1 MAISTNTFTINSSY
15 TKQQMITQLEDAF
28 TWLGWHDKCDHT
40 GIVTGCVDYGMYQDD
55 SPSGGDPNAYAYYY
69 SAEQTSTTGVGTGA
83 SFYLRRYYGNPHA
96 IYVNKPGIGYT
107 DGEYLSFVPGEASRP
122 ESGIGWGVT
131 VYVDNSVSYGTT
143 HNGFYTKNVHASN
156 SYPYGVLRHKI
167 QDNKKYGVTYRAF
180 SAPNTTQIEHQ
191 AGPFFHP
198 LDVDPT
204 GSNTQH
210 GGYSSSYHV
219 PRLCGERWLD
229 TGWSMNDSYGTQYNN
244 PKSNWFAGTDGAQTV
259 ASSNNY
265 QLDLNVFRSGI
276 DTNFC
281 VMSYRQ
287 PTLSSTKLRDNTFYT
302 WIPHNF
308 TTPVWDLDNV
318 CLVGN
323 TEIFPG
329 TNESQQVQLTVKT
342 NPYGSADYANRQKRG
357 AEAPYDRNTDGIE
370 SVYTSNLAIGS
381 PASYTYGYHP
391 RLYNRDA
398 TYDTNGQTGLGK
410 TVSVSSA
417 ADYNAVIKGVP
428 LNAMMVPSPYNMPE
442 DFALID
448 FVYDAP
454 LVNIQQGDTITI
466 DGTEVWVVI
475 QGCYNQTNT
484 TRGLLFVGR
493 KV

>member
-1 MAISTNTFTINSSY
+1 MAISTNTFTLNSSY
-15 TKQQMITQLEDAF
+15 TKQEMITQIESAF

-40 GIVTGCVDYGMYQDD
+40 GIVTGLVDYGMYQDD
-55 SPSGGDPNAYAYYY
+55 DPNDNNYYSHYY

-83 SFYLRRYYGNPHA
+83 SFYVRRYYGNINWVFA
-96 IYVNKPGIGYT
+96 NKPGYGYT
-107 DGEYLSFVPGEASRP
+107 NGEYLSFVPGEASRP
-122 ESGIGWGVT
+122 ESGIGWGCT
-131 VYVDNSVSYGTT
+131 VYVNDSVSYGTT
-143 HNGFYTKNVHASN
+143 HNGFYTKNIHANN

-180 SAPNTTQIEHQ
+180 QVNNTTQIEHQ

-198 LDVDPT
+198 LDFDPDGNGTNSGGT
-204 GSNTQH
+204 GSA
-210 GGYSSSYHV
+210 YHV
-219 PRLCGERWLD
+219 PRFCGEKWLD
-229 TGWSMNDSYGTQYNN
+229 TGWDMLDTYGTEYNN
-244 PKSNWFAGTDGAQTV
+244 PKSSQFQGTDGTHTV
-259 ASSNNY
+259 ASSNNF
-265 QLDLNVFRSGI
+265 QLDLNVYRSGI

-308 TTPVWDLDNV
+308 TSPVWDLDNV
-318 CLVGN
+318 CLAGN

-329 TNESQQVQLTVKT
+329 TNETQSVQLTIKT
-342 NPYGSADYANRQKRG
+342 NPCGSATTPERQIRA
-357 AEAPYDRNTDGIE
+357 AEAPYDRLNDGITTI
-370 SVYTSNLAIGS
+370 YTSNLAVGS
-381 PASYTYGYHP
+381 PDTYTYSYSP

-398 TYDTNGQTGLGK
+398 TYDDNGNTGAGS
-410 TVSVSSA
+410 TVTMDPA
-417 ADYNAVIKGVP
+417 ANYNAVIKGIP

-442 DFALID
+442 DFAIID

-454 LVNIQQGDTITI
+454 SVNIQQGDTITI
-466 DGTEVWVVI
+466 NGTEVWTVI
-475 QGCYNQTNT
+475 QGCYNQTTT

>member
-15 TKQQMITQLEDAF
+15 TKQDMITQIESAF

-40 GIVTGCVDYGMYQDD
+40 GIVTGLVDYGMYQDD
-55 SPSGGDPNAYAYYY
+55 DDVNTYVYYQ
-69 SAEQTSTTGVGTGA
+69 SAEQYTSSGIGTGA
-83 SFYLRRYYGNPHA
+83 SFYMQRFFGNPQYV
-96 IYVNKPGIGYT
+96 YVNKPGYGYT
-107 DGEYLSFVPGEASRP
+107 NGEYLSFVPGEATIK
-122 ESGIGWGVT
+122 ESGIGWGCT
-131 VYVDNSVSYGTT
+131 VYVDPVSYGTT
-143 HNGFYTKNVHASN
+143 HNGFYAKNIDAGN

-180 SAPNTTQIEHQ
+180 QANNTTQIEHQ

-198 LDVDPT
+198 LDFDPDGNGTNT
-204 GSNTQH
+204 GSN
-210 GGYSSSYHV
+210 SSSYNV
-219 PRLCGERWLD
+219 PRFCGERWLD
-229 TGWSMNDSYGTQYNN
+229 TGWGMNDSNGTLYNN
-244 PKSNWFAGTDGAQTV
+244 PKSSQFQGTDGTHTV

-265 QLDLNVFRSGI
+265 QLDLNVYRSGI

-308 TTPVWDLDNV
+308 TTPIWDLDNV
-318 CLVGN
+318 CLAGN
-323 TEIFPG
+323 TEIYPG
-329 TNESQQVQLTVKT
+329 TNESQQVNLTLQT
-342 NPYGSADYANRQKRG
+342 NPCGSATNPERQIRA
-357 AEAPYDRNTDGIE
+357 AEAPYDRLNDGIRTTYE
-370 SVYTSNLAIGS
+370 SNLAVGS
-381 PASYTYGYHP
+381 PDTYTYAYYP

-398 TYDTNGQTGLGK
+398 TYDTNSNTGAGK
-410 TVSVSSA
+410 TSTVDPA
-417 ADYNAVIKGVP
+417 ADYNAVIKGIP

-454 LVNIQQGDTITI
+454 SVNIQQGDTITI
-466 DGTEVWVVI
+466 SGTEVWTVI
-475 QGCYNQTNT
+475 QGCYNQTTT
-484 TRGLLFVGR
+484 TRGILFVGR

>member
-1 MAISTNTFTINSSY
+1 MAISTNTFTLNASY
-15 TKQQMITQLEDAF
+15 TKQQVITQLEDAF

-40 GIVTGCVDYGMYQDD
+40 GIVTGLVDYGMYQDD
-55 SPSGGDPNAYAYYY
+55 DPNNNNFYAYYY

-83 SFYLRRYYGNPHA
+83 SFYVRRYYGNVN
-96 IYVNKPGIGYT
+96 YVLVNKPGVGYT
-107 DGEYLSFVPGEASRP
+107 NGEYLSFAPGEASVK
-122 ESGIGWGVT
+122 ESGIGWGCT
-131 VYVDNSVSYGTT
+131 VFVNDSVSYGTT
-143 HNGFYTKNVHASN
+143 HNGFYTKNIHPSN
-156 SYPYGVLRHKI
+156 PYPYGVLRHKI

-180 SAPNTTQIEHQ
+180 QAQSTTAIEHQ

-198 LDVDPT
+198 LDFDPDGSGTYT
-204 GSNTQH
+204 GGSGNAA
-210 GGYSSSYHV
+210 SV
-219 PRLCGERWLD
+219 PRFCGERELD
-229 TGWSMNDSYGTQYNN
+229 TGWEMLETYGTQYNN
-244 PKSNWFAGTDGAQTV
+244 PKDGQFSGTDGSHSI
-259 ASSNNY
+259 ASSNNF
-265 QLDLNVFRSGI
+265 QLDLNVYRSGI

-287 PTLSSTKLRDNTFYT
+287 TTLSSTKLRDNTFYT

-329 TNESQQVQLTVKT
+329 TNESQQVTITLKT
-342 NPYGSADYANRQKRG
+342 NPIGSGNYAMKQKRS
-357 AEAPYDRNTDGIE
+357 AEAPYDRLNDGIT
-370 SVYTSNLAIGS
+370 SVYVSNLAIGS
-381 PASYTYGYHP
+381 PDTYTYPYYP
-391 RLYNRDA
+391 KLYNRDS
-398 TYDTNGQTGLGK
+398 TFDTNGNTGAGK
-410 TVSVSSA
+410 TTTVDPA

-454 LVNIQQGDTITI
+454 SINIQQGDTITI

-475 QGCYNQTNT
+475 QGCYNQVNT

>member
-1 MAISTNTFTINSSY
+1 MCIRDR
-15 TKQQMITQLEDAF
+15 LEDAF

-40 GIVTGCVDYGMYQDD
+40 GLVTGFVDFGMYQDD
-55 SPSGGDPNAYAYYY
+55 SPGGGGGQYVYYY
-69 SAEQTSTTGVGTGA
+69 SGEQTSTTGVGTGA
-83 SFYLRRYYGNPHA
+83 SFYMRRYYGNPQIA
-96 IYVNKPGIGYT
+96 YVNKPGYGYT
-107 DGEYLSFVPGEASRP
+107 NGEFLSFAPGEMS
-122 ESGIGWGVT
+122 EGTSGIGWGCT
-131 VYVDNSVSYGTT
+131 VYVDPVSYGTT
-143 HNGFYTKNVHASN
+143 HNGFYTKNVSGDN

-180 SAPNTTQIEHQ
+180 QATSLTSIET
-191 AGPFFHP
+191 ASGPFFHP
-198 LDVDPT
+198 LDADPS
-204 GSNTQH
+204 GSGLQH
-210 GGYSSSYHV
+210 GGSPGSSFNV
-219 PRLCGERWLD
+219 PRFCGEYHLD
-229 TGWSMNDSYGTQYNN
+229 VGWSHNDSYGTEYPN
-244 PKSNWFAGTDGAQTV
+244 PKSSRFIGQDSAQTV
-259 ASSNNY
+259 ASSNNF

-287 PTLSSTKLRDNTFYT
+287 PTKSSTKLRDNTYLTF
-302 WIPHNF
+302 IPHNF

-357 AEAPYDRNTDGIE
+357 AEAPYDRNNDTII

-381 PASYTYGYHP
+381 PNSYTYGYHP

>member
-1 MAISTNTFTINSSY
+1 MAISTNTFTLNANY
-15 TKQQMITQLEDAF
+15 TKAAMINQLEDAF

-40 GIVTGCVDYGMYQDD
+40 GIVTGVVDYGMYQDD
-55 SPSGGDPNAYAYYY
+55 DSQNNSYYTYYY
-69 SAEQTSTTGVGTGA
+69 SAEQTSTTGIGTGA
-83 SFYLRRYYGNPHA
+83 SFFVQRYNGNINA
-96 IYVNKPGIGYT
+96 VYVNKPGIGYT
-107 DGEYLSFVPGEASRP
+107 TGEFLSFVPGSASIQ
-122 ESGIGWGVT
+122 ESGIGWGCT
-131 VYVDNSVSYGTT
+131 VFVDDSVSYGTT
-143 HNGFYTKNVHASN
+143 HNGFYTKNVSASN
-156 SYPYGVLRHKI
+156 NYPYGVLRHKI

-180 SAPNTTQIEHQ
+180 SAQSTTQIEM
-191 AGPFFHP
+191 ASGPFFHP
-198 LDVDPT
+198 KDADPD
-204 GSNTQH
+204 GSGTYL
-210 GGYSSSYHV
+210 GGNSSSYNV
-219 PRLCGERWLD
+219 PRFCGERYLD
-229 TGWSMNDSYGTQYNN
+229 TQWFMGDTYGSEYTN
-244 PKSNWFAGTDGAQTV
+244 PKSSRFIGQDNLQTV
-259 ASSNNY
+259 ASSSSY

-357 AEAPYDRNTDGIE
+357 AEAPYDRNTDGIA
-370 SVYTSNLAIGS
+370 SIYTSNLAIGS
-381 PASYTYGYHP
+381 PASYTYDYHP

>member
-1 MAISTNTFTINSSY
+1 MAISTNTFTINANY
-15 TKQQMITQLEDAF
+15 TKADMINQLEDAF

-40 GIVTGCVDYGMYQDD
+40 GLVTGCVDYGMYQDD
-55 SPSGGDPNAYAYYY
+55 TPSGGDPQAYAYYY

-83 SFYLRRYYGNPHA
+83 SFYFRRYYGSPNA

-107 DGEYLSFVPGEASRP
+107 NGEFLSFAPGEASIK

-180 SAPNTTQIEHQ
+180 TAPNTTQIEMA

-198 LDVDPT
+198 KDPDPS
-204 GSNTQH
+204 GSGIQH
-210 GGYSSSYHV
+210 GGYSSSGNV
-219 PRLCGERWLD
+219 PRFCGQKYLD
-229 TGWSMNDSYGTQYNN
+229 VEYALQDSYGMEYPN
-244 PKSNWFAGTDGAQTV
+244 PKSSRFVPQYNAMTV

-302 WIPHNF
+302 FIPHNF

-318 CLVGN
+318 CVGGV
-323 TEIFPG
+323 THIYPS
-329 TNESQQVQLTVKT
+329 TNESQNVVLNIRTI
-342 NPYGSADYANRQKRG
+342 PYGSGSQAGRNQRI
-357 AEAPYDRNTDGIE
+357 AEAGYDWKNDGIE
-370 SVYTSNLAIGS
+370 SKYCSDLAYGS
-381 PASYTYGYHP
+381 PETYTYNYFP
-391 RLYNRDA
+391 RIYNRDA
-398 TYDTNGQTGLGK
+398 AYNTNGNTGTGK
-410 TVSVSSA
+410 TVTMDPA
-417 ADYNAVIKGVP
+417 ANYNAVIKGIP

-442 DFALID
+442 DFGLID
-448 FVYDAP
+448 FIYDAP
-454 LVNIQQGDTITI
+454 SINIQQGDTITI
-466 DGTEVWVVI
+466 DETEVWTVI
-475 QGCYNQTNT
+475 YGTYNQTT
-484 TRGLLFVGR
+484 KTRGLLFVAR

>member
-15 TKQQMITQLEDAF
+15 TKQDMITQIESAF

-40 GIVTGCVDYGMYQDD
+40 GIVTGLVDYGMYQDD
-55 SPSGGDPNAYAYYY
+55 DPNDNNYYSYYY

-83 SFYLRRYYGNPHA
+83 SFYIRRYYGNINWVMA
-96 IYVNKPGIGYT
+96 NKPGYGYT
-107 DGEYLSFVPGEASRP
+107 NGEYLSFVPGEASRP
-122 ESGIGWGVT
+122 ESGIGWGCT
-131 VYVDNSVSYGTT
+131 VYVNDSVSYGTT
-143 HNGFYTKNVHASN
+143 HNGFYTKNIHANN

-180 SAPNTTQIEHQ
+180 QANNTTQIEHQ

-198 LDVDPT
+198 LDFDPDGNGTNSGGT
-204 GSNTQH
+204 GSA
-210 GGYSSSYHV
+210 YHV
-219 PRLCGERWLD
+219 PRFAGEKHLD
-229 TGWSMNDSYGTQYNN
+229 TEYGMLDSYGTEYNN
-244 PKSNWFAGTDGAQTV
+244 PKSSQFQGTDGTHTV

-265 QLDLNVFRSGI
+265 QLDLNVYRSGI

-308 TTPVWDLDNV
+308 TTPIWDLDNV
-318 CLVGN
+318 CLAGN
-323 TEIFPG
+323 TEIYPG
-329 TNESQQVQLTVKT
+329 TNESQQVNLTLQT
-342 NPYGSADYANRQKRG
+342 NPCGSATNPERQMRA
-357 AEAPYDRNTDGIE
+357 AEAPYDRLNDGIRTTYE
-370 SVYTSNLAIGS
+370 SNLAIGS
-381 PASYTYGYHP
+381 PDTYTYAYYP
-391 RLYNRDA
+391 RLYNRDS
-398 TYDTNGQTGLGK
+398 TYDTNSNTGAGK
-410 TVSVSSA
+410 TSTVDPA

-454 LVNIQQGDTITI
+454 SVNIQQGDTITI
-466 DGTEVWVVI
+466 SGTEVWTVI
-475 QGCYNQTNT
+475 QGCYNQTTT
-484 TRGLLFVGR
+484 TRGILFVGR

>member
-1 MAISTNTFTINSSY
+1 MAISTNTFSLSASY
-15 TKQQMITQLEDAF
+15 TKQDMINQLEDAF

-40 GIVTGCVDYGMYQDD
+40 GIVTGLVDYGMYQDD
-55 SPSGGDPNAYAYYY
+55 DPNNNNFYAYYY

-83 SFYLRRYYGNPHA
+83 SFYVRRYYGNVN
-96 IYVNKPGIGYT
+96 YVLVNKPGVGYT
-107 DGEYLSFVPGEASRP
+107 NGEYLSFAPGEASVK
-122 ESGIGWGVT
+122 ESGIGWGCT
-131 VYVDNSVSYGTT
+131 VFVNDSVSYGTT
-143 HNGFYTKNVHASN
+143 HNGFYTKNIHPSN
-156 SYPYGVLRHKI
+156 PYPYGVLRHKI

-180 SAPNTTQIEHQ
+180 QAQSTTAIEHQ

-198 LDVDPT
+198 LDFDPDGSGTYT
-204 GSNTQH
+204 GGSGNAA
-210 GGYSSSYHV
+210 SV
-219 PRLCGERWLD
+219 PRFCGERELD
-229 TGWSMNDSYGTQYNN
+229 TGWEMLETYGTQYNN
-244 PKSNWFAGTDGAQTV
+244 PKDGQFSGTDGSHSI
-259 ASSNNY
+259 ASSNNF
-265 QLDLNVFRSGI
+265 QLDLNVYRSGI

-329 TNESQQVQLTVKT
+329 TNESQQVTITLKT
-342 NPYGSADYANRQKRG
+342 NPIGSGNYAMKQKRS
-357 AEAPYDRNTDGIE
+357 AEAPYDRLNDGIT
-370 SVYTSNLAIGS
+370 SVYVSNLAIGS
-381 PASYTYGYHP
+381 PDTYTYPYYP
-391 RLYNRDA
+391 KLYNRDS
-398 TYDTNGQTGLGK
+398 TFDTNGNTGAGK
-410 TVSVSSA
+410 TTTVDPA

-454 LVNIQQGDTITI
+454 SINIQQGDTITI

-475 QGCYNQTNT
+475 QGCYNQVNT

>member
-1 MAISTNTFTINSSY
+1 MAISTNTFTLNASY
-15 TKQQMITQLEDAF
+15 TKQQVITQLEDAF

-40 GIVTGCVDYGMYQDD
+40 GIVTGLVDYGMYQDD
-55 SPSGGDPNAYAYYY
+55 DPNNNNFYAYYY

-83 SFYLRRYYGNPHA
+83 SFYVRRYYGNVN
-96 IYVNKPGIGYT
+96 YVLVNKPGVGYT
-107 DGEYLSFVPGEASRP
+107 NGEYLSFAPGEASVK
-122 ESGIGWGVT
+122 ESGIGWGCT
-131 VYVDNSVSYGTT
+131 VFVNDSVSYGTT
-143 HNGFYTKNVHASN
+143 HNGFYTKNIHPSN
-156 SYPYGVLRHKI
+156 PYPYGVLRHKI

-180 SAPNTTQIEHQ
+180 QAQSTTAIEHQ

-198 LDVDPT
+198 LDFDPDGSGTYT
-204 GSNTQH
+204 GGSGNAA
-210 GGYSSSYHV
+210 SV
-219 PRLCGERWLD
+219 PRFCGERELD
-229 TGWSMNDSYGTQYNN
+229 TGWEMLETYGTQYNN
-244 PKSNWFAGTDGAQTV
+244 PKDGQFSGTDGSHSI
-259 ASSNNY
+259 ASSNNF
-265 QLDLNVFRSGI
+265 QLDLNVYRSGI

-329 TNESQQVQLTVKT
+329 TNESQQVTITLKT
-342 NPYGSADYANRQKRG
+342 NPIGSGNYAMKQKRS
-357 AEAPYDRNTDGIE
+357 AEAPYDRLNDGIT
-370 SVYTSNLAIGS
+370 SVYVSNLAIGS
-381 PASYTYGYHP
+381 PDTYTYPYYP
-391 RLYNRDA
+391 KLYNRDS
-398 TYDTNGQTGLGK
+398 TFDTNGNTGAGK
-410 TVSVSSA
+410 TTTVDPA

-454 LVNIQQGDTITI
+454 SINIQQGDTITI

-475 QGCYNQTNT
+475 QGCYNQVNT